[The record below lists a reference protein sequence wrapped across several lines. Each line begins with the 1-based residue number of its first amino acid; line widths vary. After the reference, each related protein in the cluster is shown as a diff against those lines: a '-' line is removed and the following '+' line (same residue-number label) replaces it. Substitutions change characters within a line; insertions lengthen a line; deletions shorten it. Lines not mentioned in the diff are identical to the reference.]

1 MINPRERAMKRSP
14 FTLQRPALLFPVS
27 PMGWAA
33 GYAPQHSQPHSE
45 QAEEGPPRPLL
56 ATETRL

>member
-1 MINPRERAMKRSP
+1 MKWSP
-14 FTLQRPALLFPVS
+14 FTLQSPALLFSVS